1 MTSISQNL
9 KEPFADLL
17 LSVADDKFILGH
29 RNSDWTGL
37 APILEE
43 DIAFSSLAQDE
54 IAHAKALYELI
65 GGLLGRSAD
74 ELAFGRALEAYRC
87 ATIVELP
94 DAFDWATAICRQF
107 LCNRFD
113 ALRLARLARSTH
125 KPLADLAGRLAA
137 EQRIHVEHA
146 DSWLVRLGAGTEDSR
161 RRMQQALDALAPKAP
176 MLFEP
181 VEGQERL
188 ESAGLYP
195 PAAKDMFGEWSES
208 IAAVTGKAELR
219 LTLQPPATKTNG
231 GRRGRHSEHLA
242 ELLDEM
248 CEVYRLEPNAA
259 W

>member
-1 MTSISQNL
+1 MTSISQEL
-9 KEPFADLL
+9 KRPFADLL

-74 ELAFGRALEAYRC
+74 ELAFGRGLEAYRC

-94 DAFDWATAICRQF
+94 DEFDWATAICRQLF
-107 LCNRFD
+107 CNRFD

-125 KPLADLAGRLAA
+125 KPLADLTGRLAA

-146 DSWLVRLGAGTEDSR
+146 DSWVVRLGSGTEDSR
-161 RRMQQALDALAPKAP
+161 RRMQQALDALAPEAP

-181 VEGQERL
+181 VDGQERL

-195 PAAKDMFGEWSES
+195 PGATDMFAEWSES
-208 IAAVTGKAELR
+208 IVAVTAKADLR
-219 LTLQPPATKTNG
+219 LTIHTPATQTKG

-242 ELLDEM
+242 ALLDEM
-248 CEVYRLEPNAA
+248 CEVYRLEPNAP